1 MLFRSFITFLAD
13 DPTYGPQ
20 NVLATNAF
28 PVRTSFGDLYPG
40 NEDMA
45 FYASMAKYYGIY
57 YNTIDG
63 FAGMRPAWWANLQA
77 ALTGEK
83 TAEEAMNDFVADANA
98 AYAAAQ

>member
-1 MLFRSFITFLAD
+1 
-13 DPTYGPQ
+13 
-20 NVLATNAF
+20 
-28 PVRTSFGDLYPG
+28 
-40 NEDMA
+40 MA
-45 FYASMAKYYGIY
+45 FYASMAKYYGAY